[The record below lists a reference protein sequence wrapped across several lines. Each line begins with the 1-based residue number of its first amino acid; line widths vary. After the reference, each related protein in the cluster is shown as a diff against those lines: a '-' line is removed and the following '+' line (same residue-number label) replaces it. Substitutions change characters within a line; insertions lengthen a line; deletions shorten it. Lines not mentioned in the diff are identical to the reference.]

1 MVPLLCNYFKSQ
13 MFVILKSIWNL
24 PYEFITLR
32 SRHSE
37 DHNSYFLKSAFIV
50 VYNSQKLTNMKI
62 GIVCYPTYGGS
73 GVVATELGKGLAS
86 RGHQVHFISYR
97 QPARLDT
104 FHENIFYKEVRFS
117 SYPLFDYPPYETALA
132 SKLVD
137 VVKYDKLDI
146 LHVHYAIPHASVAYM
161 AKKILLNEGIYIPVV
176 TTLHGTDITLIGK
189 DPAYAPVVTF
199 AMNKSD
205 GLTAVSESLKQDTL
219 KNFDVTKEIQV
230 IPNFIDFNRFRKT
243 DKDHFK
249 KALSPHGEKIIT
261 HISNFRKV
269 KRVGDAIRVF
279 SKINNKIPAKLLLI
293 GDGPERQNLEVLCRE
308 LNLCDDIRFLGKQDA
323 IEELLAI
330 SDLFLMPS
338 ESESF
343 GLSALEA
350 MACEVPVISS
360 NAGGLPEVNI
370 HGETGFLSKIGD
382 INDMAAN
389 ALKILEDEAVHQKF
403 RQAALN
409 QAKTFDTNNI
419 LPIYEDYY
427 RQVIEASVYA
437 K

>member
-1 MVPLLCNYFKSQ
+1 
-13 MFVILKSIWNL
+13 
-24 PYEFITLR
+24 
-32 SRHSE
+32 
-37 DHNSYFLKSAFIV
+37 
-50 VYNSQKLTNMKI
+50 MKI

-86 RGHQVHFISYR
+86 RGHEVHFISYR
-97 QPARLDT
+97 QPARLDA
-104 FHENIFYKEVRFS
+104 FHENIFYKEVRFA

-146 LHVHYAIPHASVAYM
+146 LHVHYAIPHASVAYL

-176 TTLHGTDITLIGK
+176 TTLHGTDITLVGK
-189 DPAYAPVVTF
+189 DPAYAPTVTF

-219 KNFDVTKEIQV
+219 NFFDVTKDIKV
-230 IPNFIDFNRFRKT
+230 IPNFIDFNRFKKI

-249 KALSPHGEKIIT
+249 KAIAPNNEKIIT

-269 KRVGDAIRVF
+269 KRVDDAIRIFNIV
-279 SKINNKIPAKLLLI
+279 SKKIDSKLLLI
-293 GDGPERQNLEVLCRE
+293 GDGPERQNLEQLCRE

-338 ESESF
+338 SSESF

-360 NAGGLPEVNI
+360 NAGGLAEVNI
-370 HGETGFLSKIGD
+370 HGETGYLSNIGD
-382 INDMAAN
+382 VEDMATN
-389 ALKILEDEAVHQKF
+389 ALKILSSDEIHQTF
-403 RQAALN
+403 RKNALA
-409 QAKTFDTNNI
+409 QAKTFDIHNI
-419 LPIYEDYY
+419 LPIYEEYY
-427 RQVIEASVYA
+427 QEVIDAAIYA